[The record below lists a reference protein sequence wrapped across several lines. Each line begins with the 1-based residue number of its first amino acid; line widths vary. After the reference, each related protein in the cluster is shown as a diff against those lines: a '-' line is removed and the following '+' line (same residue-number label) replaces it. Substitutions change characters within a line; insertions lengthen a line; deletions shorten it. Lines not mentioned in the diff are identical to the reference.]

1 MKQTPDLSA
10 ILKGQLKL
18 LSKRKSASVV
28 DGEPADVVSDDPP
41 PSATPGATEDSS
53 AAAGTETREEGKGD
67 SPEDMQGSVRAE
79 GERSEAP
86 DGAVQQKSSK
96 KKKGKKRSREASSK
110 KETEDSNASRE
121 GPAEAS
127 ANDPSE
133 EHPKKQRKKPTEA
146 EQSSCRQVDPLTEDA
161 TLDDAVDGFARDER
175 EREEFTPVPGA
186 SISKYEKASGK
197 RAVKSRSAPSLSEGA
212 DGSFAARR
220 SQMNFPDVVD
230 FSYNGDTLL
239 ISNPMKCAELTR
251 QVRGG
256 PVALPPVENLFFK
269 EDYVEAAHARKVVI
283 PLSLSISFHYF
294 SSLCCLSCFSA
305 FFTPQSEGVTN
316 RMVEK
321 YETELRRTQAQLG
334 VSENSARAAEAEVA
348 RVRRMHEIATAK
360 AVEDKEILR
369 VKFENLKTKLLNSRS
384 AVKILTREKASLEK
398 ERDAVVDKLIS
409 ERKRLRD
416 SRVYEVTLERARVE
430 TAMAVKA
437 QRRFDN
443 IRDYSVRRD
452 EFEEAHNLF
461 GQASGTRKSLEAA
474 KDEGFDVGQELIDL
488 YKTQEELYKAKMDEL
503 WIGDIPES
511 DLSLSPLVLPSTFV
525 SQEVLAGLDKYG
537 TNDSFLDPGTVVRMQ
552 SPDDSFDIMMKERSK
567 GPGVAEQGKNEEPIA
582 VQETPAGKEEAKNG
596 EEASVSV
603 GPSVAIADLAGPQDL
618 AGHGKDPAC

>member
-269 EDYVEAAHARKVVI
+269 EDYVEAAHARKV
-283 PLSLSISFHYF
+283 
-294 SSLCCLSCFSA
+294 
-305 FFTPQSEGVTN
+305 SEGVTN

>member
-1 MKQTPDLSA
+1 
-10 ILKGQLKL
+10 
-18 LSKRKSASVV
+18 
-28 DGEPADVVSDDPP
+28 
-41 PSATPGATEDSS
+41 
-53 AAAGTETREEGKGD
+53 
-67 SPEDMQGSVRAE
+67 MQGSVRAE

-121 GPAEAS
+121 GPVEAS

-133 EHPKKQRKKPTEA
+133 ERPKKQRKKPTEA
-146 EQSSCRQVDPLTEDA
+146 EQSSSRQVDPSTEDD

-175 EREEFTPVPGA
+175 EREEFTPAPGA
-186 SISKYEKASGK
+186 SISKYKMASGK

-212 DGSFAARR
+212 DGSFAARG

-256 PVALPPVENLFFK
+256 PVALPPVEDLLFK
-269 EDYVEAAHARKVVI
+269 DDYVEAAHARKV
-283 PLSLSISFHYF
+283 
-294 SSLCCLSCFSA
+294 
-305 FFTPQSEGVTN
+305 SEGVTN

-369 VKFENLKTKLLNSRS
+369 VKFESLKTKLLNIRS
-384 AVKILTREKASLEK
+384 AVKILTREKVSLEK

-430 TAMAVKA
+430 TAMVVKA

-461 GQASGTRKSLEAA
+461 GQAFGTRRSLEAA
-474 KDEGFDVGQELIDL
+474 KEEGFDVGQELIDL
-488 YKTQEELYKAKMDEL
+488 YKTQEELYKARMDEL
-503 WIGDIPES
+503 RIGDIPES

-525 SQEVLAGLDKYG
+525 SEEVLAGLDKYG
-537 TNDSFLDPGTVVRMQ
+537 MNDSFLDPGTVVRMQ

-567 GPGVAEQGKNEEPIA
+567 GPGVAEQGKNEKPID
-582 VQETPAGKEEAKNG
+582 VQETPAGKEATKDG
-596 EEASVSV
+596 GEASVSAD
-603 GPSVAIADLAGPQDL
+603 PSVATLPSDIQGGASIADLAGPKDL
-618 AGHGKDPAC
+618 AGQGKDPAC